1 MTEPLPAFARKRLR
15 FTTCGAVDDGKSTLI
30 GRLLY
35 DSGSVYD
42 DQIEEIRRAATSADG
57 LDFAF
62 VVDGLK
68 AEREQGITIDVA
80 YRYFTT
86 GRRAFLI
93 ADAPG
98 HEQYTRNQAAA
109 ASQSDVAV
117 LVVSAVDG
125 IRRQTR
131 RHLTIAALFGIRAV
145 IVAVNKMDAV
155 GFDAGRFASLEAEA
169 TALAAG
175 LGVAVAGIVPVAAR
189 DGDNI
194 VAASG
199 AMPWYAGPTL
209 LALLEDC
216 EVDHDPPQT
225 VRLPVQT
232 TGRLPGGGRVSLG
245 TLASGRL
252 AVGDT
257 LCGEASLAGR
267 VTRLWRAGVEAGA
280 ATAGDAVAVELA
292 PELDIGRGSILM
304 APAEV
309 LQPALQVRAR
319 LVWLDQ
325 SPLVAGRDYDC
336 QIATQ
341 KVVAGVSRIEGIVDL
356 DTTQTVSGAEQVAFN
371 EIADTL
377 VSFAQPITVA
387 PATAEPALGRFI
399 LVDRQSRRT
408 VAAGVVTSVERRTG
422 DLPWQ
427 AMAVTPAARAKAK
440 LQVPAVIWLTGLSGA
455 GKSTICDLLDRRLH
469 ALGRHT
475 MVLDGDNLRHG
486 LNADLGFTAADRVE
500 NMRRVAH
507 VAALMADAGLVVL
520 VSLISP
526 YVAER
531 RRARE
536 VIGTDRFVEVF
547 VDAPVEVCVS
557 RDPKG
562 HYARAAAGNL
572 ANFTGVSSSYEAPQ
586 SPDIHLRT
594 DQVSAEDAADM
605 ILKWLRQNG
614 LGAA

>member
-1 MTEPLPAFARKRLR
+1 MTPQLPAYARKRLR

-35 DSGSVYD
+35 DSGSIYD
-42 DQIEEIRRAATSADG
+42 DQIEEIRRATTSTDG

-80 YRYFTT
+80 YRYFATE
-86 GRRAFLI
+86 RRAFLI

-125 IRRQTR
+125 IRAQTR

-155 GFDAGRFASLEAEA
+155 AFGEPRFDKLSAEL
-169 TALAAG
+169 TALARV

-189 DGDNI
+189 AGDNVVI
-194 VAASG
+194 PST
-199 AMPWYAGPTL
+199 AMPWYRGSTL
-209 LALLEDC
+209 LALLECCD
-216 EVDHDPPQT
+216 VDREAPQSL
-225 VRLPVQT
+225 RLPVQT
-232 TGRLPGGGRVSLG
+232 TGRLAGGGRVSLG
-245 TLASGRL
+245 TLASGTL

-257 LCGEASLAGR
+257 LCGDPALPAR
-267 VTRLWRAGVEAGA
+267 VTRLWQAGVEAETA
-280 ATAGDAVAVELA
+280 SAGDAVAVELT

-304 APAEV
+304 RPAEF
-309 LQPALQVRAR
+309 LLPALQVRAR
-319 LVWLDQ
+319 LLWLDQ
-325 SPLVAGRDYDC
+325 APLVSGRDYDC
-336 QIATQ
+336 QITTQ

-356 DTTQTVSGAEQVAFN
+356 DTALTVPGAEQVAFN

-377 VSFAQPITVA
+377 LSFAQPATVA
-387 PATAEPALGRFI
+387 AEEPTLGRFI

-408 VAAGVVTSVERRTG
+408 VAAGTVMTVERHTG

-427 AMAVTPAARAKAK
+427 AIAVTPEARARAK
-440 LQVPAVIWLTGLSGA
+440 LQKPLVVWFTGLSGA

-507 VAALMADAGLVVL
+507 VAALMADAGLIVL

-526 YVAER
+526 YRAER
-531 RRARE
+531 QRARE
-536 VIGTDRFVEVF
+536 VIGAERFVEVF
-547 VDAPVEVCVS
+547 VDAPVEVCMA

-562 HYARAAAGNL
+562 HYARAAAGRL
-572 ANFTGVSSSYEAPQ
+572 ANFTGVSSDYEAPEE
-586 SPDIHLRT
+586 PDVHVTSDRMR
-594 DQVSAEDAADM
+594 AEDAVQL
-605 ILKWLRQNG
+605 ILERIG
-614 LGAA
+614 SARPGRR